1 MSIDFF
7 YAFTLGWSILLF
19 FWIIILLFVFIRKP
33 PNSKLTLKLTISS
46 LLVFLLGYLFIYLF
60 S

>member
-46 LLVFLLGYLFIYLF
+46 LVVFLLGYMFLYLF
-60 S
+60 R